1 MGHLAPEDERR
12 LLVDENPVGVVLV
25 AEQGTI
31 LEANESFCQ
40 FLGRPRDAVVGHD
53 VADFWVTADIEM
65 NLASR
70 RAMLERANGTF
81 SDERRYVRADGA
93 IVYGLVNLRRVES
106 AEGAPMLLAH
116 LVDVT
121 ERRKVEDELRLAQ
134 RQDRLT
140 GLGTRE
146 LLIETVAQDIA
157 RGAPRA
163 VIVLGL
169 DRFAHV
175 NEGLGPGAGDVVL
188 VTIAKELTKAFTG
201 AHCLTRIGGDEFA
214 LLAEPAVAEEVAERA
229 RRLVAEEVMAEIT
242 ASVGV
247 RSPVPGDAAED
258 VLRDALLA
266 MHRAKDAGR
275 NRIVAFD
282 NAMRGTISRRIAVV
296 RALRKAL
303 ATHAVQVHFQPI
315 WDLKTDMA
323 VGVEALARLSDE
335 VLGELSPAEF
345 IPAAEAHH
353 LIAPLGEVVLRQA
366 LANAERWPDLEI
378 SVNLSP
384 AQLRDDEHVARLCRL
399 LAESGDTA
407 RRVHLE
413 ITESIFLERTSRTDR
428 HLAELRAC
436 GVSLWLDD
444 FGTGYASLAALHEL
458 PIDGLKIDRS
468 FVSRIGDGARGGPV
482 IKAMLQLAQALALH
496 VVAEGVEVAEARDLL
511 AALGCERVQGYLY
524 GRPVPADE
532 IERHLRRSVPRD

>member
-1 MGHLAPEDERR
+1 MGPLAPEDERR
-12 LLVDENPVGVVLV
+12 LLLDENPVGVVLV
-25 AEQGTI
+25 DELGGV
-31 LEANESFCQ
+31 LDANGAFCS
-40 FLGRPRDAVVGHD
+40 FLGRERAAVVGHN
-53 VADFWVTADIEM
+53 VAEFWVPADEEM
-65 NLASR
+65 NVASR
-70 RAMLERANGTF
+70 RAMLDRAIATF
-81 SDERRYVRADGA
+81 SDERRYVRGDGEL
-93 IVYGLVNLRRVES
+93 VYGLVRLRRVEV
-106 AEGAPMLLAH
+106 AGQTLLLAH

-121 ERRKVEDELRLAQ
+121 ERRRVEDDLRRAQ

-146 LLIETVAQDIA
+146 LLLETIAADIA
-157 RGAPRA
+157 RGTPRA

-175 NEGLGPGAGDVVL
+175 NEGLGPVAGDVVL
-188 VTIAKELTKAFTG
+188 VTVAKELAKAFSA

-214 LLAEPAVAEEVAERA
+214 LVAENAVAEETAERA
-229 RRLVAEEVMAEIT
+229 RKLVAEEVMAEIT

-247 RSPVPGDAAED
+247 RAPVAGDSAED

-275 NRIVAFD
+275 NRIAAFD

-303 ATHAVQVHFQPI
+303 ATHTLEVHFQPI
-315 WDLKTDMA
+315 WDLKNDLA
-323 VGVEALARLSDE
+323 VGVEALARMTDE
-335 VLGELSPAEF
+335 TMGDVSPVEF
-345 IPAAEAHH
+345 IPAAEAHQ

-384 AQLRDDEHVARLCRL
+384 AQLRDDEHIARLCRL
-399 LAESGDTA
+399 LTESGATA
-407 RRVHLE
+407 HRVHLE
-413 ITESIFLERTSRTDR
+413 ITESIFLERTARTDQ
-428 HLAELRAC
+428 HLAQLRAC

-468 FVSRIGDGARGGPV
+468 FIARISDDARGRPV
-482 IKAMLQLAQALALH
+482 VSAMLQMAAALSLR
-496 VVAEGVEVAEARDLL
+496 VVAEGVELEAERDLL
-511 AALGCERVQGYLY
+511 LELGCERVQGYLY
-524 GRPVPADE
+524 GKPVPADQ
-532 IERHLRRSVPRD
+532 IDRQLRRSVPRD

>member
-25 AEQGTI
+25 AQEGTI
-31 LEANESFCQ
+31 LDANESFCR
-40 FLGRPRDAVVGHD
+40 FLGRPSAEVIGRD
-53 VADFWVTADIEM
+53 VADFWVPADVEM
-65 NLASR
+65 NLAAR
-70 RAMLERANGTF
+70 RAMLERGNATF
-81 SDERRYVRADGA
+81 SDERRYVRADGE
-93 IVYGLVNLRRVES
+93 IVYGLVRLRLVD
-106 AEGAPMLLAH
+106 APDGAPMLLAH

-121 ERRKVEDELRLAQ
+121 ERRKVEDELRRAQ

-146 LLIETVAQDIA
+146 LLIETIAQDIGGG
-157 RGAPRA
+157 RPRA

-175 NEGLGPGAGDVVL
+175 NEGLGPGAGDAVL
-188 VTIAKELTKAFTG
+188 VTVSRELAKAFSG
-201 AHCLTRIGGDEFA
+201 EHCLTRIGGDEFA
-214 LLAEPAVAEEVAERA
+214 LLADPVAAEATAERA

-247 RSPVPGDAAED
+247 RSPVAGDSAED

-303 ATHAVQVHFQPI
+303 AAHTLQVHFQPI

-323 VGVEALARLSDE
+323 VGVEALARLHDE
-335 VLGELSPAEF
+335 TLGDVSPAEF

-353 LIAPLGEVVLRQA
+353 LIATLGEVVLRQA

-399 LAESGDTA
+399 LSESGATA

-413 ITESIFLERTSRTDR
+413 ITESIFLERTTRTDR

-468 FVSRIGDGARGGPV
+468 FVSRIGDTARGGPV
-482 IKAMLQLAQALALH
+482 IRAMLQLAQALSLH
-496 VVAEGVEVAEARDLL
+496 VVAEGVEVEEARDLL
-511 AALGCERVQGYLY
+511 AALGCQWVQGFLY
-524 GRPVPADE
+524 GKPVPADE

>member
-1 MGHLAPEDERR
+1 MGPLEPEDERR
-12 LLVDENPVGVVLV
+12 LLLDENPVGVVV
-25 AEQGTI
+25 VDEQGGV
-31 LEANESFCQ
+31 LDANGSFCL
-40 FLGRPRDAVVGHD
+40 FLGRDRDEVVGHD
-53 VADFWVTADIEM
+53 IAEFWVPADTEM
-65 NLASR
+65 NLAAR
-70 RAMLERANGTF
+70 RAMLERASGSFT
-81 SDERRYVRADGA
+81 DERRYVRSDGQV
-93 IVYGLVNLRRVES
+93 VYGLVQLRRVQS
-106 AEGAPMLLAH
+106 RGRMLLLGH

-121 ERRKVEDELRLAQ
+121 ERRRVEDDLRLAQ

-146 LLIETVAQDIA
+146 LLLEAIGGAIA
-157 RGAPRA
+157 RGEPRA

-188 VTIAKELTKAFTG
+188 VTVAKELEKAFSG

-214 LLAEPAVAEEVAERA
+214 LLADPAVAEETAERA
-229 RRLVAEEVMAEIT
+229 RKLVAEEVMAEIT

-247 RSPVPGDAAED
+247 RTPVAGDTAED
-258 VLRDALLA
+258 ALRDALLA

-275 NRIVAFD
+275 NRIAAFD

-303 ATHAVQVHFQPI
+303 ASHALEVHFQPI
-315 WDLKTDMA
+315 WDLKTDAA
-323 VGVEALARLSDE
+323 VGVEALARMTDE
-335 VLGELSPAEF
+335 TIGSVPPSEF

-353 LIAPLGEVVLRQA
+353 LIAALGEVVLRQA
-366 LANAERWPDLEI
+366 LANAERWPDFEI

-399 LAESGDTA
+399 LVESGDTA
-407 RRVHLE
+407 HRVHLE
-413 ITESIFLERTSRTDR
+413 ITESLFLERTAKTDR

-436 GVSLWLDD
+436 GASLWLDD

-468 FVSRIGDGARGGPV
+468 FIMRMGEDPRGRPVVS
-482 IKAMLQLAQALALH
+482 AMLQMAAALSLR
-496 VVAEGVEVAEARDLL
+496 VVAEGVELESARDLL
-511 AALGCERVQGYLY
+511 LQLGCERVQGYLY
-524 GRPVPADE
+524 GKPVSADE
-532 IERHLRRSVPRD
+532 IDRQLRRSVPRD